1 MSISDKSGKSK
12 LSKFDD
18 SLDESDI
25 KSIVREVLQVDEAK
39 VKIGSL
45 DSLIEYIIG
54 KNERDND
61 NLNKI
66 SIESGIETTGINPI
80 IYNESRVN
88 HKNDELIQRLID
100 YCREK
105 YEMKEYR
112 FMLVVSNL
120 LPELVKNS
128 YKNIVD
134 EFSKRSNYVEVPL
147 EFCEKKKFISIREE
161 LWGYRFPNY
170 NEKLPSSI
178 FDRFERIPRRHVTLC
193 HVPLPG
199 LCTFPKDDI
208 SFFSCG
214 LSPFI
219 KLVLSS
225 VSAAEVFQDEHAS
238 SKIYESQYFQAIVKY
253 KWHTFARKPKKDAAI
268 VEYSKEVVNSAIN
281 SYTAAMNTTINN
293 IDDTYD
299 VTKAAEIK
307 SDIETIYQ
315 TIFYKAFDEAT
326 IKRSVVAINDA
337 AITAIKDVTAINAV
351 MINNTYVEAI
361 TAEISRISDTIK
373 ITEDTIVK
381 KLMIVC
387 TIQTVMS
394 IFVLSRNVIILS
406 KNRDCRRRLLRVPST
421 YLIIIT
427 YILVILTEILE
438 LFRFKFP
445 SSRFLQLAIITR
457 TFSVFL
463 SCMVLVGCLV
473 FFKNI
478 GIFIIAMIVFAIAHS
493 LLILF
498 SSISTN
504 FDDETKAFEENK
516 FGKYSNSLDN
526 TWTGFLNA
534 GYDGL
539 SSWGTIFPVLLK
551 ITFSFFTAIII
562 MNLLI
567 AFVND
572 IYNNINRRKDAE
584 WTAVRAQ
591 VIAHIEILCSS
602 PNKDFPGT
610 IFLQPLFMKLPV
622 KRLKSSKRKL
632 QDQDGRSRSSSKS
645 SEETAGSGGSGGSGR
660 VEVD

>member
-1 MSISDKSGKSK
+1 MSISDKSDESK

-18 SLDESDI
+18 PLDESDI
-25 KSIVREVLQVDEAK
+25 KSIVGEVLQVDEAK
-39 VKIGSL
+39 EIHSL
-45 DSLIEYIIG
+45 DSLIKYIME

-66 SIESGIETTGINPI
+66 SIESGIETTGINLI
-80 IYNESRVN
+80 ICNESRVN

-134 EFSKRSNYVEVPL
+134 KLSKQTNYVEVPL
-147 EFCEKKKFISIREE
+147 EFCKKKKFISISEE
-161 LWGYRFPNY
+161 LWGYGFPNY
-170 NEKLPSSI
+170 KENLPSSI
-178 FDRFERIPRRHVTLC
+178 FDRIERIPRRPVTLC

-199 LCTFPKDDI
+199 LCTFPKDDN
-208 SFFSCG
+208 SFFSSG
-214 LSPFI
+214 LSPFV

-225 VSAAEVFQDEHAS
+225 VSATEVFQDDHAS

-253 KWHTFARKPKKDAAI
+253 KWHAFARIPKKDAAI
-268 VEYSKEVVNSAIN
+268 VEYSEEVVNSAIN

-293 IDDTYD
+293 IDDTNN
-299 VTKAAEIK
+299 VTKAAAIK
-307 SDIETIYQ
+307 SDIEMIYQ
-315 TIFYKAFDEAT
+315 TIFHKAFDEAA

-351 MINNTYVEAI
+351 VINNTYVEAI

-381 KLMIVC
+381 KLMI
-387 TIQTVMS
+387 
-394 IFVLSRNVIILS
+394 
-406 KNRDCRRRLLRVPST
+406 
-421 YLIIIT
+421 
-427 YILVILTEILE
+427 
-438 LFRFKFP
+438 
-445 SSRFLQLAIITR
+445 
-457 TFSVFL
+457 
-463 SCMVLVGCLV
+463 
-473 FFKNI
+473 
-478 GIFIIAMIVFAIAHS
+478 
-493 LLILF
+493 
-498 SSISTN
+498 TN
-504 FDDETKAFEENK
+504 TFEENK

-572 IYNNINRRKDAE
+572 IYNNINGRKDAE

-591 VIAHIEILCSS
+591 LIAHIEILCSS
-602 PNKDFPGT
+602 SKKDFLGN

-645 SEETAGSGGSGGSGR
+645 PEETAGSGGSGGSGR